1 MEFGFSS
8 DQEMLRDSFAKF
20 LANECSFSRTK
31 EWLKEE
37 KGFSTDLWKK
47 MGQLGWLGLIHDE
60 KYGGSGL
67 TLLDLFIVFEEMGA
81 ALLPSPFFASAVLS
95 GMLIN
100 EAGDKELKEEYLP
113 PLLQGHKILTMALLN
128 EHGGYD
134 WNDPS
139 LEALEGPEGTY
150 KIHGV
155 RLLVP
160 YAHVAD
166 EILFCANV
174 KGSPPGGATIF
185 KMATGGESVSLTP
198 LDTLTGEKS
207 FAVSFESAVARD
219 ENIVGE
225 PGKGDTYLRKIF
237 PRATVLKCGEMLGG
251 LRRMVDMTIDYV
263 KERQQFGRPIGS
275 LQIIQHYCADMATCL
290 ETSRLIAYQAASLCS
305 GGDSCDKEIAMA
317 KAWCND
323 AYKKSTWIAHQIH
336 GGIGF
341 TEEYDLH
348 LFYKHAKEAE
358 LTFGDSRFHRS
369 LVADEM
375 GL

>member
-20 LANECSFSRTK
+20 LANECSFSKIRQWIT
-31 EWLKEE
+31 ED
-37 KGFSTDLWKK
+37 KGFSTTLWKK
-47 MGQLGWLGLIHDE
+47 MAQLGWLGLTYDQ

-67 TLLDLFIVFEEMGA
+67 PFLDLFIVFEEIGA
-81 ALLPSPFFASAVLS
+81 SLLPSPFFASAVLS

-100 EAGDKELKEEYLP
+100 EAGDERLKDEYLP
-113 PLLQGHKILTMALLN
+113 PMIQGDKILTTALIN
-128 EHGGYD
+128 KQGEYD
-134 WNDPS
+134 WDDPDID
-139 LEALEGPEGTY
+139 ALEGPGETY
-150 KIHGV
+150 RIRGV

-174 KGSPPGGATIF
+174 TGLSSRGATIF
-185 KMATGGESVSLTP
+185 KMERGAGAVTLTP
-198 LDTLTGEKS
+198 LDALTGEKK
-207 FAVSFESAVARD
+207 FAVSFENATARS

-225 PGKGDTYLRKIF
+225 PGKGDVYLEKVF
-237 PRATVLKCGEMLGG
+237 PRATVLKCAEIVGG
-251 LRRMVDMTIDYV
+251 LRRVLDMTLAYA
-263 KERQQFGRPIGS
+263 KGRHQFGRPIGS
-275 LQIIQHYCADMATCL
+275 LQIIQHYCADMAIYL
-290 ETSRLIAYQAASLCS
+290 ETTRLMAYQAASLCS

-323 AYKKSTWIAHQIH
+323 AYKKSSWIAHQIH
-336 GGIGF
+336 GGMGF

-348 LFYKHAKEAE
+348 LFYKHAKETE
-358 LTFGDSRFHRS
+358 LTFGDSRFHRA
-369 LVADEM
+369 LVADKM